1 MTVPPGSSPRCLRLE
16 EWPEPDQRAWR
27 RASHDGDLLEDSGLL
42 ANLRPISLAHYR
54 SAYGRW
60 LWHVTTMHPDALRE
74 EPAARITRERADGY
88 VGLLRRSNAPLT
100 VVDRLRGLKR
110 VAHAMAPSTNWRWL
124 DRMVGKVSARARPAR
139 DKRSRMRPPDE
150 VFRAALDLLA
160 TAESGCFTSD
170 TKRALAYRD
179 GLLLAVAASRAPR
192 VGNLGMM
199 EVGRHLQRVGA
210 NWVMS
215 FSGGETKNG
224 DPLELQLPEELTGPF
239 ERYLAHWRPILLAGR
254 ASNRLW
260 VSMHRRPLD
269 AKSIHGVFCERT
281 RRLFGQP
288 LNPHLLRAC
297 LMTETAIR
305 DPGHVGIAS
314 PILGHRA
321 SGTGTRH
328 YNLAGQHEA
337 ARQWQQLALK
347 LRDGARQ
354 RTKGRR

>member
-1 MTVPPGSSPRCLRLE
+1 MTFSPEPFPRCLGLE
-16 EWPEPDQRAWR
+16 EWPEPDQQVWR
-27 RASHDGDLLEDSGLL
+27 RALHDGDLLEDSGLL
-42 ANLRPISLAHYR
+42 ADLRPISLAHYR
-54 SAYGRW
+54 SSYGRW

-74 EPAARITRERADGY
+74 EPAARITRERVDGY
-88 VGLLRRSNAPLT
+88 VGLLRRCNAPLT
-100 VVDRLRGLKR
+100 VVDRMRGLKR
-110 VAHAMAPSTNWRWL
+110 VAHVIAPFANWRWL
-124 DRMVGKVSARARPAR
+124 DRMVSKVSARARPIR

-160 TAESGCFTSD
+160 TAETGQFTSD

-192 VGNLGMM
+192 VSNLAMM
-199 EVGRHLQRVGA
+199 EVSRHLQRIGA
-210 NWVMS
+210 TWMLS
-215 FSGGETKNG
+215 FSGSETKNG
-224 DPLELQLPEELTGPF
+224 DPLVLQLPEELTEPF

-254 ASNRLW
+254 ISNRLW
-260 VSMHRRPLD
+260 ISMHRRPLD
-269 AKSIHGVFCERT
+269 AKSIHEVFCRRT

-297 LMTETAIR
+297 LVTETAIR
-305 DPGHVGIAS
+305 DPEHVGITS

-321 SGTGTRH
+321 SSTGTEH

-337 ARQWQQLALK
+337 AQQWQQLALK

-354 RTKGRR
+354 RARRRR